1 VALAVLEQLLIVHGL
16 LQLQQVLEV
25 TTQAE
30 VVLVYFQLVVQFPE
44 QVAPVV
50 VVLVVHLQ
58 TQTVVT
64 AQQTRAV
71 AQEEE
76 HAVCQ
81 VQLL

>member
-58 TQTVVT
+58 IQTVVT